1 MKSKNT
7 LGIIVTTALILV
19 VVVSNQVLSLNLGGK
34 LTGLLS
40 PVGIV
45 LSTTGQQISGFFGNF
60 GHIGSLQKENKDLNE
75 KLNSALAEVARLS
88 ESKKENDELRADLGF
103 KQNSNLDLVA
113 ADVAYFDPSLRD
125 GITVRVSNPAGIKTG
140 NVVISQGFLI
150 GRVATI
156 GGNIIKVLLITD
168 STSSIPA
175 TLQDKDISGIAKGK
189 IGNGL
194 TLEQV
199 PQSDNVVRG
208 DTVVTSGLGGDLPKG
223 LILGKVDEV
232 QKVSGSIFQS
242 LILRPAVDLTKVER
256 VMIAR

>member
-1 MKSKNT
+1 MKSRNIIGT
-7 LGIIVTTALILV
+7 TITILIVIGIIFSDQAFSLGI
-19 VVVSNQVLSLNLGGK
+19 GK
-34 LTGLLS
+34 RITNILS

-45 LSTTGQQISGFFGNF
+45 ISTTGGQISGFFGNVT
-60 GHIGSLQKENKDLNE
+60 HIGSLQRENKDLND
-75 KLNSALAEVARLS
+75 KLSSALAEIARLT
-88 ESKKENDELRADLGF
+88 EAKKENDSLRADLGF
-103 KQNSNLDLVA
+103 KQSSGLDLVP
-113 ADVAYFDPSLRD
+113 ADVAYFDPGLGD
-125 GITVRVSNPAGIKTG
+125 GITVKVANTNGIKVG

-150 GRVATI
+150 GRVSHI
-156 GGNIIKVLLITD
+156 NGNNVKVLLITD

-175 TLQDKDISGIAKGK
+175 TLQAKNITGIAKGK

-194 TLEQV
+194 IMDQV

-223 LILGKVDEV
+223 LIMGKVDDV

-242 LILRPAVDLTKVER
+242 VTLLPMIEFTRIER